1 MPIGEHRDS
10 PIQDLPDNLP
20 DAPDLPETSYHAPPR
35 ETGNVSNALYV
46 VATPLGNL
54 DDITLRAIATLRA
67 VDLIAAEDTRTS
79 ATLLRHHG
87 IDTKTMAAH
96 QHNEEAAAVRITALL
111 QQGRA
116 VALISDA
123 GTPAVS
129 DPGARIVRAVRAA
142 GFAVIPLPGP
152 NAVVTALSA
161 SGFEGPF
168 YFAGFLPPK
177 SAARSK
183 ALEGLCTLA
192 ATLVLYEAPHRIVD
206 LAQDLA
212 AVFEADRRIVIAR
225 ELTKRFETIHACA
238 VGEAQ
243 AWLAADPNQQR
254 GEFVVLIEAA
264 PPREGLDDAARRVLG
279 ILLAELPVKTAAAL
293 TARITGQS
301 KNALYQQ
308 ALALKSA
315 EAEHS
320 APESSG
326 PESSGPESSGA
337 GRA

>member
-1 MPIGEHRDS
+1 MPLGEHRES
-10 PIQDLPDNLP
+10 PLQN
-20 DAPDLPETSYHAPPR
+20 APDLTGLTDPHHAPLAASDAN
-35 ETGNVSNALYV
+35 GNANSNVSNALYV

-67 VDLIAAEDTRTS
+67 ADLIAAEDTRTS

-96 QHNEEAAAVRITALL
+96 QHNEAAAAARIVALL
-111 QQGRA
+111 QEGKS

-129 DPGARIVRAVRAA
+129 DPGARIVRAVREA
-142 GFAVIPLPGP
+142 GFGVIPLPGP

-183 ALEGLCTLA
+183 VLTGLRGLT
-192 ATLVLYEAPHRIVD
+192 ATLVLYEAPHRIAD
-206 LAQDLA
+206 LAQDLF
-212 AVFEADRRIVIAR
+212 AVFEATRRMVIAR
-225 ELTKRFETIHACA
+225 ELTKRFETIHACT

-243 AWLAADPNQQR
+243 AWLAADANQQR

-264 PPREGLDDAARRVLG
+264 PPHDGRDGPDHEARRVLE

-301 KNALYQQ
+301 KNALYQE
-308 ALALKSA
+308 ALALKNT
-315 EAEHS
+315 
-320 APESSG
+320 G
-326 PESSGPESSGA
+326 
-337 GRA
+337 

>member
-1 MPIGEHRDS
+1 MPLGEHRES
-10 PIQDLPDNLP
+10 PLQNALDLTGLTGPHHAPLAAP
-20 DAPDLPETSYHAPPR
+20 DANS
-35 ETGNVSNALYV
+35 NVSNALYV

-96 QHNEEAAAVRITALL
+96 QHNEAAAAARIVALL
-111 QQGRA
+111 QQGKS

-129 DPGARIVRAVRAA
+129 DPGARIVRAVREA
-142 GFAVIPLPGP
+142 GFGVIPLPGP

-183 ALEGLCTLA
+183 VLAGLRSLT

-206 LAQDLA
+206 LARDLP
-212 AVFEADRRIVIAR
+212 AVFEATRRMVIAR
-225 ELTKRFETIHACA
+225 ELTKRFETIHACT
-238 VGEAQ
+238 VGEAP
-243 AWLAADPNQQR
+243 AWLAADANQQR

-264 PPREGLDDAARRVLG
+264 PPHDGRDGLDHEARRVLE

-301 KNALYQQ
+301 KNALYSQ
-308 ALALKSA
+308 ALALKNPA
-315 EAEHS
+315 
-320 APESSG
+320 
-326 PESSGPESSGA
+326 
-337 GRA
+337 

>member
-1 MPIGEHRDS
+1 MPQGEHRES
-10 PIQDLPDNLP
+10 PLQEAPDLTGLTDPHHVPL
-20 DAPDLPETSYHAPPR
+20 DAPDAD
-35 ETGNVSNALYV
+35 GNRSANPHSDASSDASSNVCNALYV
-46 VATPLGNL
+46 AATPLGNL

-96 QHNEEAAAVRITALL
+96 QHNEAAAAARIVVLL
-111 QQGRA
+111 QEGKS

-123 GTPAVS
+123 GTPGVS

-161 SGFEGPF
+161 SGFEGSF

-183 ALEGLCTLA
+183 VLTGLRSLA

-206 LAQDLA
+206 LAQDLS
-212 AVFEADRRIVIAR
+212 AVFEAARRIVIAR
-225 ELTKRFETIHACA
+225 ELTKRFETIHACT
-238 VGEAQ
+238 VGEVQ
-243 AWLAADPNQQR
+243 AWLAADANQQR

-264 PPREGLDDAARRVLG
+264 PPHDAGDGRNGLDDEARRVLA

-301 KNALYQQ
+301 KNALYQE
-308 ALALKSA
+308 ALALKN
-315 EAEHS
+315 
-320 APESSG
+320 
-326 PESSGPESSGA
+326 A
-337 GRA
+337 G